1 MDEGTL
7 RLSTGDGIAHS
18 YRRLAEV
25 FRDVLSEQNL
35 DALLDR
41 LADTLAEL
49 VSYDALTIYRAD
61 DTARVLVPVLAR
73 DRWATQ
79 ILDSS
84 IGYGVGLTGLAAE
97 RREPLLVQAVHL
109 DPRAELVPGTPE
121 DEPEALISVPLV
133 ARGRLKGALNV
144 YRLGET
150 ASFTHEEFEIAE
162 RFADAAALALDNAE
176 THARLEHQAQTDSL
190 TGLFNHRVF
199 HERLRAELARTSRGR
214 GPVAV
219 LMLDVDDF
227 KRVNDI
233 HGHATGDQ
241 ALVRV
246 AELLAST
253 VRDSDV
259 ACRLGGE
266 EFGVVMPDG
275 DMEAATSLAHRFRDL
290 LAATVLDH
298 VGYLSVST
306 GIAVAPDHAMNP
318 RELTACAEAAMMAAK
333 ASGKRHIVVFGDEAS
348 DRPDQGPGSDR
359 DARSIAHLKMLQGLV
374 GKLNRLNDVNE
385 IGMLIVTEL
394 RTLVDYHTVRVYL
407 ADDGELVPIA
417 YGGDLDD
424 CGDEPAE
431 VLRCEIGEGITGH
444 AAATGQS
451 LLVSNAVDC
460 DFAVQIP
467 GTPIIDESIIA
478 VPLCYAA
485 RTIGVVVISKL
496 GVDQFDEAD
505 VRLLEVLAGHA
516 SVALENARLYAAA
529 RREADRARES
539 AEVARALLSLSRVL
553 ATARSLE
560 DVLDRL
566 AATTVRILGTTRA
579 SIWLEEPGDAHLRLG
594 AEYGYDPSERERLE
608 SLGFDAVSVR
618 RLTDVDR
625 PVVIEGRA
633 LHGGGGR
640 LAGADGGL
648 AIALFRL
655 DAIRIGLLATP
666 WPDKPEAQLTDRA
679 MRLLA
684 GIADQATLA
693 IGNAGHFESL
703 EQTFLSTVE
712 ALASALEANDDYV
725 SSHATALTASA
736 VRVGTELGLDAKA
749 LKRLE
754 LGALFHDIGKIGI
767 PSEIL
772 RKPGPLTTSERA
784 AIELDP
790 TLGERILDP
799 IDRLAEIRPVVRHCR
814 ERWDG
819 SGYPEGLAREAI
831 PLESRIIFVCDTYH
845 AMTTDRP
852 YRSRLSH
859 ADACRQLEAE
869 AGAQFDPRVVAAFLA
884 TADASGQVAKAS

>member
-1 MDEGTL
+1 MDELTL
-7 RLSTGDGIAHS
+7 RPSTGDAIARS

-25 FRDVLSEQNL
+25 FRDVLSERNL

-49 VSYDALTIYRAD
+49 VPYDALTIYRAD
-61 DTARVLVPVLAR
+61 DAARVLVPVLAR

-79 ILDSS
+79 ILQSP
-84 IGYGVGLTGLAAE
+84 IGYGIGLTGLVAE
-97 RREPLLVQAVHL
+97 RREALLVQAVHL

-121 DEPEALISVPLV
+121 DEPESLISVPLV
-133 ARGRLKGALNV
+133 ARGRLKGTLNV
-144 YRLGET
+144 YRLGEN
-150 ASFTHEEFEIAE
+150 ASFTAEDFEIAE
-162 RFADAAALALDNAE
+162 RFGDAAALALDNAE

-190 TGLFNHRVF
+190 TGLYNHRVF
-199 HERLRAELARTSRGR
+199 HERLRAELARTSRG
-214 GPVAV
+214 GEPVAV

-253 VRDSDV
+253 VRESDV

-275 DMEAATSLAHRFRDL
+275 DANAASSFAHRFRDL
-290 LAATVLDH
+290 LATTVLEQ

-318 RELTACAEAAMMAAK
+318 RELAACSEAAMMAAK
-333 ASGKRHIVVFGDEAS
+333 AAGKRHIVVFGDEVS
-348 DRPDQGPGSDR
+348 DRPDEAASDR
-359 DARSIAHLKMLQGLV
+359 DARSIAHLKMLQGVV
-374 GKLNRLNDVNE
+374 GKLNRLNDVHE

-394 RTLVDYHTVRVYL
+394 RALIDYHTVRVYL
-407 ADDGELVPIA
+407 ADGEELLPIA
-417 YGGDLDD
+417 YGGDLEDFGQD
-424 CGDEPAE
+424 PAE
-431 VLRCEIGEGITGH
+431 ALRCRIGEGITGRS
-444 AAATGQS
+444 AATGHS
-451 LLVSNAVDC
+451 ILVSNAVDC

-467 GTPIIDESIIA
+467 GTAVIDESIVA
-478 VPLCYAA
+478 VPLCYAE
-485 RTIGVVVISKL
+485 RRIGVVVISKL

-505 VRLLEVLAGHA
+505 VRLLEVLAGQA

-529 RREADRARES
+529 RREADRARVS
-539 AEVARALLSLSRVL
+539 AEVARALLSLSREL
-553 ATARSLE
+553 ATSRSLD
-560 DVLDRL
+560 DVLQRL
-566 AATTVRILGTTRA
+566 VITTVRVLGTTRA
-579 SIWLEEPGDAHLRLG
+579 SIWLEAGAGVGLRLG
-594 AEYGYDPSERERLE
+594 AEHGYEPADQRRLE
-608 SLGFDAVSVR
+608 SLRLDAFSVR
-618 RLTDVDR
+618 RLTDLDR

-633 LHGGGGR
+633 VAGGGGR
-640 LAGADGGL
+640 LAGADRRL
-648 AIALFRL
+648 AIALFRV
-655 DAIRIGLLATP
+655 DAGRIGLLATP
-666 WPDKPEAQLTDRA
+666 WPDEGEPQLTDRA

-712 ALASALEANDDYV
+712 ALAGALEANDEYV
-725 SSHATALTASA
+725 SSHARALRDTA
-736 VRVGTELGLDAKA
+736 VRVGAEIGLDAVG

-767 PSEIL
+767 PSEIA
-772 RKPGPLTTSERA
+772 RKPGPLTETDRA
-784 AIELDP
+784 AIEVDP
-790 TLGERILDP
+790 TLGERILEP
-799 IDRLAEIRPVVRHCR
+799 IDRLAEIRPVVRHCH

-819 SGYPEGLAREAI
+819 SGYPDGLAGEAI

-859 ADACRQLEAE
+859 PDACRQLEAE

-884 TADASGQVAKAS
+884 TVDGPAQVAKAS